1 MPEEIKTAPVAA
13 VETPVT
19 PETQPATEAKPVEDK
34 LSPKFAAL
42 ARREKQL
49 RERDRQIQEREQ
61 RLAEKESKL
70 LDPAQLKQRLQESPL
85 ETLEEFGMTYDQL
98 VQGALNQPSPQDR
111 EIMALKKEIAAIKQD
126 QENGKVQATQAQEA
140 AVQQAMKQLGTEA
153 ALLVDGGTDYET
165 IKEMG
170 AIEAI
175 PLLIKEVFDSQG
187 ILMTV
192 EEAAKEVEAQLL
204 EEALKHAQLKKVQ
217 EKLKAMSAPPAP
229 EAPKST
235 DKPTQSQPSKTL
247 TNAMSQ
253 TSKPLTQKERRE
265 RAILAFKG
273 LLK

>member
-1 MPEEIKTAPVAA
+1 MYLAPEASNK
-13 VETPVT
+13 
-19 PETQPATEAKPVEDK
+19 
-34 LSPKFAAL
+34 
-42 ARREKQL
+42 
-49 RERDRQIQEREQ
+49 
-61 RLAEKESKL
+61 
-70 LDPAQLKQRLQESPL
+70 
-85 ETLEEFGMTYDQL
+85 
-98 VQGALNQPSPQDR
+98 
-111 EIMALKKEIAAIKQD
+111 
-126 QENGKVQATQAQEA
+126 
-140 AVQQAMKQLGTEA
+140 LGTEA